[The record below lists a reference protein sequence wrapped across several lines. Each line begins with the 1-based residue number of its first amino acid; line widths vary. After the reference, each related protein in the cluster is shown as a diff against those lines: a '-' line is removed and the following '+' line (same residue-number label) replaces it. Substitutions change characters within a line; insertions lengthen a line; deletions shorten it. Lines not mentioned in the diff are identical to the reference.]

1 MFTRMLIGLD
11 GSPNADE
18 ALEQAVHLGQR
29 FKSRLLVVHV
39 KEPRSMLEERRASD
53 SGALLERAKERVQD
67 AGLPVDVVQKH
78 GDPDIELAALARDV
92 DTVLVGR
99 RGRSSP
105 QDVVGK
111 TVGSLIRIAE
121 RTVIV
126 CASKPSPMKA
136 CAVAYDGRET
146 AQRALELAARFA
158 SVIHSTVHVIH
169 ATIDPSAGTG
179 GGARH
184 RPDAMRRAVRGL
196 ARGWRSESPQ
206 RRHRFARR
214 GDSAAHRHSR
224 GDRAV
229 SGTFVLVHA
238 DESCLGN
245 DSSKPS
251 RGGNGA
257 LIEAP
262 AGDSVARWDFYEC
275 SPQTTNNKMALAGAI
290 GTLEWLRR
298 QWGHAMVRFVSDS
311 EYLIKGMTEWL
322 PVWEARGWRRKT
334 GALENVE
341 LWQKLSQVAKTH
353 KLVDW
358 PWVRGHNE
366 HVKNEY
372 ANIVAIRAADEQQ
385 RSNGLIP
392 SGFDTWLAQ
401 QHARGKFLDFDP
413 DKELHERST

>member
-111 TVGSLIRIAE
+111 TVASLIRIAE
-121 RTVIV
+121 RSVIV

-169 ATIDPSAGTG
+169 ATIDRSAGTMVVGEAEALLSLQGIPFVTHLEPGTPGEAVARVIARTQCDALFAGAHVG
-179 GGARH
+179 GG
-184 RPDAMRRAVRGL
+184 
-196 ARGWRSESPQ
+196 
-206 RRHRFARR
+206 
-214 GDSAAHRHSR
+214 
-224 GDRAV
+224 
-229 SGTFVLVHA
+229 
-238 DESCLGN
+238 
-245 DSSKPS
+245 PS
-251 RGGNGA
+251 RRSA
-257 LIEAP
+257 VTVSHAEEILLHTDIPVVIEP
-262 AGDSVARWDFYEC
+262 
-275 SPQTTNNKMALAGAI
+275 
-290 GTLEWLRR
+290 
-298 QWGHAMVRFVSDS
+298 
-311 EYLIKGMTEWL
+311 
-322 PVWEARGWRRKT
+322 
-334 GALENVE
+334 
-341 LWQKLSQVAKTH
+341 
-353 KLVDW
+353 
-358 PWVRGHNE
+358 
-366 HVKNEY
+366 
-372 ANIVAIRAADEQQ
+372 
-385 RSNGLIP
+385 
-392 SGFDTWLAQ
+392 
-401 QHARGKFLDFDP
+401 
-413 DKELHERST
+413 